1 MPALAVASASTQMR
15 GRVGL
20 WSHMRAPLSL
30 ELSACRNQK
39 ITTIRQ
45 FAFPPLAPTHR
56 SGRLVHKNK
65 KHRKI
70 VDLERFGKDRRA
82 SKTSLMD
89 GSPALLIRSIATKRQ
104 KSRGA
109 STTLL
114 LALPSIQGAA

>member
-56 SGRLVHKNK
+56 SGRLVHKNGTVWPLAADNP
-65 KHRKI
+65 HPP
-70 VDLERFGKDRRA
+70 ER
-82 SKTSLMD
+82 
-89 GSPALLIRSIATKRQ
+89 
-104 KSRGA
+104 
-109 STTLL
+109 
-114 LALPSIQGAA
+114 